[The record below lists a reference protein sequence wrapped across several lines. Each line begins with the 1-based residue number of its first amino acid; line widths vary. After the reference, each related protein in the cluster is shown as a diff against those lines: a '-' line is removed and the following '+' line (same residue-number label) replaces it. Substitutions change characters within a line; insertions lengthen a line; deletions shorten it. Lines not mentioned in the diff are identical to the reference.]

1 MTFTPAAKTLQLLA
15 TTNALDLPC
24 IWKGTKSEQG
34 TPRGEEGRCRLSGR
48 SATVPSVTSQR
59 DGFLFISFSKSRTV
73 KRK

>member
-15 TTNALDLPC
+15 TTDALDLPC
-24 IWKGTKSEQG
+24 IWKGTKS
-34 TPRGEEGRCRLSGR
+34 EEGRCRLSGR